1 MPIIKLGE
9 AHEIRLENTATW
21 AGQVSPEVLENFQK
35 FAANLKRIAP
45 KAEDFLYFSA
55 VMMHAAE
62 AAALNEDGTNKLT
75 LKGETVQV
83 GWDKSGN
90 TWKWTSNDPNIK
102 PYKNSN
108 GDIFPEEELTKAHKK
123 WKHKP
128 LCVDHKSSSVDHV
141 RGFIV
146 DTHYDPNLKRVI
158 ALCALDKAGFPQL
171 ARQISTGVSNCV
183 SMGTAVGRAICY
195 DCQRVARTEADFC
208 NHMKN
213 KTCYGEINVDL
224 NPIELSIVVNGAD
237 PRANIK
243 HIIAAANTMNTYLE
257 NRAKELDKLAEL
269 VYTANITV
277 SDNTGTPDN
286 KSTQININATDL
298 NKFRTDIEDAFT
310 KLQDFKSTKISEK
323 DTNDLASN
331 QSSGSIAMDEGAP
344 TDSGLALQ
352 TPQTVRFASADV
364 EAESIAELQEV
375 TASIE
380 ARLNQMKK
388 SLDKLAKSTS
398 TKTQEE
404 NMSGSDKLN
413 KHGYFQGGGGVNE
426 PTPGQVKY
434 PKDPLN
440 EELRAKEDKQ
450 MVGQPPFPEVGP
462 VDGMHPSPESADPS
476 NELERKKM
484 LARAEYEEKQMKRNA
499 IVQMAKQALEN
510 KQAYWLGGGGVN
522 EPTPGKP
529 KYPKDKLNEELR
541 EYEDKQMVGQPPFPG
556 VGPVDGLHPSPSS
569 ADPKDELKRKEM
581 LARAG
586 FRARFVKAA
595 TNDGRLNKNKSAWE
609 VFYGD
614 KLLLTASVDDLCGG
628 HVTDVLYDNI
638 ASKPFGAS
646 LIEKVKVQGA
656 PAVQKLIKKAQ
667 VPPAP
672 PGGDPSSAP
681 PVGDPGGDP
690 GAGAPDAGPPAEDA
704 GKSGDPKQSAM
715 ELAEKV
721 RDLSSDLVE
730 AVRALTGEQAE
741 MGGGEAAP
749 AGGVGGPAGGP
760 MAADDM
766 DARKK
771 KDSGS
776 SSKESTASFSTETLN
791 TLRKELNG
799 ALTHA
804 MKEAIADLNG
814 HQQELEM
821 ISGMYDKGAVN
832 GVNQDFIGTIVE
844 EALNETKSA
853 MADGFK
859 LMQAFIKYARGTKA
873 IVKRAE
879 IEAELQSLAEGD
891 SMSNERDSHSADGGD
906 LMGLINDTNADL
918 DAVHEMMGDDGLG
931 DEPEGDH
938 EDGLG
943 DLGLEGLLE
952 GGEGLAGLA
961 ADDNDG
967 VQVETPAQAGEV
979 LKQNPEASVMV
990 GKKATASF
998 DSKQGRA
1005 ILRAKLAAD
1014 ATGKYDSSDIMSV
1027 EKIPQSDMFDQA
1039 DGLTDGQTQL
1049 DTKPSSNTGEAK
1061 FPLGL
1066 VETPEES
1073 LKAMLEV
1080 ARMPPKVRKEAE
1092 AIQRL
1097 VSEGK
1102 LDPRDVDALV
1112 AEGLD
1117 KDAVAYWK
1125 KYFGEVDGGSEF
1137 ASELVKEHVKAAMEE
1152 ELNKFRVKLARSY
1165 ETAYDMAERDMCR
1178 SDRAAISAQVDELMK
1193 FTDDNFDS
1201 LKRVIARREPV
1212 LSKKASRV
1220 PQVGL
1225 RDESEFTSQASA
1237 LTTEDEYAQLSS
1249 LFGTKKGVF

>member
-9 AHEIRLENTATW
+9 AHEIRLESTE
-21 AGQVSPEVLENFQK
+21 SCIPEVSQEVLDNFKK

-62 AAALNEDGTNKLT
+62 AAALNEDGTAKLT
-75 LKGETVQV
+75 LRGEPVKV

-108 GDIFPEEELTKAHKK
+108 GDIFPEEELTKAYKK

-146 DTHYDPNLKRVI
+146 DTHYDREHKRVI

-171 ARQISTGVSNCV
+171 ARQVSTGVSNCV

-195 DCQRVARTEADFC
+195 DCGRVARTEADFC
-208 NHMKN
+208 GHMKN
-213 KTCYGEINVDL
+213 KSCYGEINVDL

-243 HIIAAANTMNTYLE
+243 HIIAAANTMDTYLE
-257 NRAKELDKLAEL
+257 NRAKELEKLADL
-269 VYTANITV
+269 KFNATV
-277 SDNTGTPDN
+277 SVSDPQGQEGGGSANF
-286 KSTQININATDL
+286 SVEATDID
-298 NKFRTDIEDAFT
+298 K
-310 KLQDFKSTKISEK
+310 FKSELDEAFRKVQEFKNVKISSK
-323 DTNDLASN
+323 DTNDPALN

-352 TPQTVRFASADV
+352 TPQTERFASADVV

-380 ARLNQMKK
+380 TRLNQMKK
-388 SLDKLAKSTS
+388 SLEKLAKSTS
-398 TKTQEE
+398 TKQEE

-413 KHGYFQGGGGVNE
+413 KQGYFQGGGGVNE

-440 EELRAKEDKQ
+440 EELRVKEDKQ

-484 LARAEYEEKQMKRNA
+484 LARAQAEEAALRRNA

-510 KQAYWLGGGGVN
+510 KQAYWQGGGGVN
-522 EPTPGKP
+522 EPTPNKP

-541 EYEDKQMVGQPPFPG
+541 DYEDKQMVGQPPFPG

-586 FRARFVKAA
+586 YRARFAKVA
-595 TNDGRLNKNKSAWE
+595 NQDGSLNKGKSAWE
-609 VFYGD
+609 VFFGD
-614 KLLLTASVDDLCGG
+614 KLVLTASVEDLCGG
-628 HVTDVLYDNI
+628 RVTDVLYDSI
-638 ASKPFGAS
+638 ATKPFGAQ
-646 LIEKVKVQGA
+646 LMEKVKVNGA
-656 PAVQKLIKKAQ
+656 PAVQSLIKKAQ
-667 VPPAP
+667 VPPP
-672 PGGDPSSAP
+672 PGGGDPSSAP
-681 PVGDPGGDP
+681 PPGGDP

-741 MGGGEAAP
+741 MGGGESAP

-760 MAADDM
+760 AMADDM

-791 TLRKELNG
+791 TLRRELNG

-804 MKEAIADLNG
+804 MKEAIAELNQ
-814 HQQELEM
+814 HQQELDM
-821 ISGMYDKGAVN
+821 ISGMYDKGTVN
-832 GVNQDFIGTIVE
+832 DANQEFVGTIVE
-844 EALNETKSA
+844 DALNETKSA

-891 SMSNERDSHSADGGD
+891 SMSDSKDSHSADGGD
-906 LMGLINDTNADL
+906 LMGLIQDTNADL
-918 DAVHEMMGDDGLG
+918 DAVHEMMGDDGAHE
-931 DEPEGDH
+931 DHDH

-952 GGEGLAGLA
+952 GGAEGLEGLAV
-961 ADDNDG
+961 DDNDG
-967 VQVETPAQAGEV
+967 VNVENAQQAGEI
-979 LKQNPEASVMV
+979 LKQNPDASVMV
-990 GKKATASF
+990 GKAASLESKA
-998 DSKQGRA
+998 GRA
-1005 ILRAKLAAD
+1005 LLRAKIAAD
-1014 ATGKYDSSDIMSV
+1014 ATGKYDSSDIQSV
-1027 EKIPQSDMFDQA
+1027 EKIQFSDMLDQA

-1097 VSEGK
+1097 VTEGK
-1102 LDPRDVDALV
+1102 L
-1112 AEGLD
+1112 
-1117 KDAVAYWK
+1117 Y
-1125 KYFGEVDGGSEF
+1125 
-1137 ASELVKEHVKAAMEE
+1137 
-1152 ELNKFRVKLARSY
+1152 
-1165 ETAYDMAERDMCR
+1165 
-1178 SDRAAISAQVDELMK
+1178 
-1193 FTDDNFDS
+1193 
-1201 LKRVIARREPV
+1201 
-1212 LSKKASRV
+1212 
-1220 PQVGL
+1220 
-1225 RDESEFTSQASA
+1225 
-1237 LTTEDEYAQLSS
+1237 
-1249 LFGTKKGVF
+1249 

>member
-9 AHEIRLENTATW
+9 AHEIRLETTE
-21 AGQVSPEVLENFQK
+21 SCIPEVSQEVLDNFKK
-35 FAANLKRIAP
+35 FATNLKRIAP

-62 AAALNEDGTNKLT
+62 AAALNEDGTPKLT
-75 LKGETVQV
+75 LKGEPVKV

-108 GDIFPEEELTKAHKK
+108 GDIFPEEELTKAYKK

-128 LCVDHKSSSVDHV
+128 LCIDHKSSSVDHV

-146 DTHYDPNLKRVI
+146 DTHYDREHKRVI

-171 ARQISTGVSNCV
+171 ARQVSTGVSNCV

-195 DCQRVARTEADFC
+195 DCGRVARTEADFC
-208 NHMKN
+208 GHMKN
-213 KTCYGEINVDL
+213 KSCYGEINVDL

-243 HIIAAANTMNTYLE
+243 HIIAAANTMDTYLE

-269 VYTANITV
+269 VYSATINV
-277 SDNTGTPDN
+277 SDNSGTPDN
-286 KSTQININATDL
+286 RSQQISINATDL
-298 NKFRTDIEDAFT
+298 NKFRTDIEDAFN
-310 KLQDFKSTKISEK
+310 KLQDFKTAKIDEK

-398 TKTQEE
+398 TKQEE

-413 KHGYFQGGGGVNE
+413 KQGYFQGGGGVNE

-440 EELRAKEDKQ
+440 EELREKEDKQ

-462 VDGMHPSPESADPS
+462 VDGMHPSPASADPS

-484 LARAEYEEKQMKRNA
+484 LARAQAEEAALRRNA
-499 IVQMAKQALEN
+499 IVQMAKSALEN
-510 KQAYWLGGGGVN
+510 KQAYWQGGGGVN
-522 EPTPGKP
+522 EPTPGKA

-541 EYEDKQMVGQPPFPG
+541 DYEDKQMVGQPPFPG

-586 FRARFVKAA
+586 YRARFAKVA
-595 TNDGRLNKNKSAWE
+595 NRDGSLNKSKSAWE
-609 VFYGD
+609 VFFGD
-614 KLLLTASVDDLCGG
+614 KLVLTASVEDLCGG
-628 HVTDVLYDNI
+628 RVTDVLYDSI
-638 ASKPFGAS
+638 ATKPFGAQ
-646 LIEKVKVQGA
+646 LMERVKVQGA
-656 PAVQKLIKKAQ
+656 PAVQAIIKKAQ
-667 VPPAP
+667 GAP
-672 PGGDPSSAP
+672 P
-681 PVGDPGGDP
+681 PGGDP
-690 GAGAPDAGPPAEDA
+690 GAGAPPPGGDMGAPPGGDAPDAGPPAEDA

-741 MGGGEAAP
+741 MGGDSSAP

-760 MAADDM
+760 AMADDM

-791 TLRKELNG
+791 TLRRELNG

-804 MKEAIADLNG
+804 MKEAIAELNE
-814 HQQELEM
+814 HQQELDM

-832 GVNQDFIGTIVE
+832 DANQDFVGTIVE
-844 EALNETKSA
+844 DALNETKAA

-879 IEAELQSLAEGD
+879 IEAELQSLAEGEP
-891 SMSNERDSHSADGGD
+891 MSDTKDSHSADGGD
-906 LMGLINDTNADL
+906 LMGLIADTNADL
-918 DAVHEMMGDDGLG
+918 DAVHEMMGDDG
-931 DEPEGDH
+931 EHEGHDH

-979 LKQNPEASVMV
+979 LKQNPDASVMV
-990 GKKATASF
+990 GKQATAAFASRE
-998 DSKQGRA
+998 GRA
-1005 ILRAKLAAD
+1005 LLRAKLAAD
-1014 ATGKYDSSDIMSV
+1014 ATGKYDSSDIQAV
-1027 EKIPQSDMFDQA
+1027 EKIQFSDMLDQSD
-1039 DGLTDGQTQL
+1039 GLADGQTQL
-1049 DTKPSSNTGEAK
+1049 DVKPSSNTGEAK

-1097 VSEGK
+1097 VTEGK
-1102 LDPRDVDALV
+1102 LDPKDVDALV

-1152 ELNKFRVKLARSY
+1152 ELNKFRVKLARAY
-1165 ETAYDMAERDMCR
+1165 ETAYDMVERGMCR
-1178 SDRAAISAQVDELMK
+1178 GDKLAISAQVDELMK
-1193 FTDDNFDS
+1193 FSDDNFDS

-1212 LSKKASRV
+1212 LSKTASRV

-1225 RDESEFTSQASA
+1225 RDESEGFVSQASA

-1249 LFGTKKGVF
+1249 MFGTKKGVF